1 MDYLPVFLQLRAN
14 RAVIVG
20 GGRIAARKA
29 DLLLRSGACLTVV
42 APQLHEDLHSRAAAG
57 ELTHLAESFV
67 PAHLDGAAI
76 AIAATGLRDVNT
88 AVSEA
93 ARARNIPV
101 NVVDDAS
108 LSTFIFPAI
117 IDRSPLVIAVGSA
130 GQAPVLA
137 RWVRERIEAILPA
150 GLGALARF
158 MGERR
163 KGVQRALSPAARR
176 AFWERI
182 VRGGTGTRLLAGDEP
197 GARRA
202 FEAELLISQLT
213 TSAATGGSALGE
225 VYLIG
230 AGPGDPD
237 LLTLRALQLLQ
248 QADVVLYDRL
258 VPTAVLERARR
269 EARRIFVGKSH
280 GSDDGDQGR
289 TSQTHIHELM
299 IRFARQGLKVA
310 RLKGGDPF
318 IFGRGGE
325 EAEALARRGIPYLVV
340 PGITAALGAAAGAGI
355 PLTQRGLAQSVTFV
369 TGHLPEDDSLD
380 WRTLARAGQTVVFYM
395 GVGKLSAIVTRL
407 RAAGAPDTLP
417 AALVERATL
426 AEQRVLRG
434 TLAQIADLGSR
445 AGVSP
450 PALLIVGEVVA
461 ASAASEPAGVPAP
474 ATTAETAADLIQP
487 I

>member
-1 MDYLPVFLQLRAN
+1 MDYLPVFLQLRSAH
-14 RAVIVG
+14 ALIVG

-29 DLLLRSGACLTVV
+29 DLLLRAGARVTVV
-42 APQLHEDLHSRAAAG
+42 APRLHEELSSRTAAG
-57 ELTHLAESFV
+57 ELTHLAETFV
-67 PAHLDGAAI
+67 PAHLDGAVI
-76 AIAATGLRDVNT
+76 AIAATGLRDVNE
-88 AVSEA
+88 AVAQA
-93 ARARNIPV
+93 ARERHVPV

-117 IDRSPLVIAVGSA
+117 IDRSPVLVAVGSA

-137 RWVRERIEAILPA
+137 RWVREQIEAILPA
-150 GLGALARF
+150 SLGVLARF

-163 KGVQRALSPAARR
+163 RGVQRALAAGARR

-182 VRGGTGTRLLAGDEP
+182 VRGKAGTHLLAGDEP

-202 FEAELLISQLT
+202 FEAELLVSQLT

-258 VPTAVLERARR
+258 VPAAVLERARR
-269 EARRIFVGKSH
+269 EARRIFVGKS
-280 GSDDGDQGR
+280 QGEE
-289 TSQTHIHELM
+289 QTAQEQIHELM
-299 IRFARQGLKVA
+299 TRLAREGRKVA

-325 EAEALARRGIPYLVV
+325 EAEALARAGIPYLVV
-340 PGITAALGAAAGAGI
+340 PGITAALGAAAAAGI

-369 TGHLPEDDSLD
+369 TGHIPEDDSLD
-380 WRTLARAGQTVVFYM
+380 WQTLARAGQTVVFYM
-395 GVGKLSAIVTRL
+395 GVGKLVPIVARL
-407 RAAGAPDTLP
+407 RAAGASDTLA

-426 AEQRVLRG
+426 PEQRVLRG
-434 TLAQIADLGSR
+434 TLAQIAGLGAR
-445 AGVSP
+445 AGIAP
-450 PALLIVGEVVA
+450 PALLIVGEVVG
-461 ASAASEPAGVPAP
+461 ASAATEAAPMAVPPA
-474 ATTAETAADLIQP
+474 AETAADLIQP

>member
-1 MDYLPVFLQLRAN
+1 MDYLPVFLQLRSAC
-14 RAVIVG
+14 AVIVG

-29 DLLLRSGACLTVV
+29 DLLLRAGARVTVV
-42 APQLHEDLHSRAAAG
+42 APHLHEDLRSRATAG
-57 ELTHLAESFV
+57 EVTHLAESFA

-76 AIAATGLRDVNT
+76 AVAATGLSDINT

-93 ARARNIPV
+93 ARARNVPV
-101 NVVDDAS
+101 NVVDDPS

-117 IDRSPLVIAVGSA
+117 IDRSPVIVAVGSA

-150 GLGALARF
+150 RLGALARF

-163 KGVQRALSPAARR
+163 KRVQLVLGFAARR

-182 VRGGTGTRLLAGDEP
+182 VRGKAGAHLLAGDEP

-258 VPTAVLERARR
+258 VPAATLERARR
-269 EARRIFVGKSH
+269 EARRIFVGKIH
-280 GSDDGDQGR
+280 GGSEGHTPQED
-289 TSQTHIHELM
+289 IHELM
-299 IRFARQGLKVA
+299 LRFARQGLKVA

-325 EAEALARRGIPYLVV
+325 EVEALARHGIPCLVV

-355 PLTQRGLAQSVTFV
+355 PQTQRGQAQSVTIV
-369 TGHLPEDDSLD
+369 TGHLPEDEALD
-380 WRTLARAGQTVVFYM
+380 WRTLARAHHTVVFYM
-395 GVGKLSAIVTRL
+395 GVGKLAPIVARL

-417 AALVERATL
+417 AALIERATL
-426 AEQRVLRG
+426 PEQRVLRG

-450 PALLIVGEVVA
+450 PALLIVGDVVA
-461 ASAASEPAGVPAP
+461 ASAATEPAATPAP
-474 ATTAETAADLIQP
+474 AAESAADLIQP